1 MHELNLLLPMDYS
14 VPNDILVTQILGAEV
29 NMVSPDLTVLSE
41 STKMLFV
48 NSYRWVERDS
58 VFKRVMQEK

>member
-1 MHELNLLLPMDYS
+1 MDSS